1 MSNKTTTYMPN
12 LISKLL
18 SGGALWRADSRHA
31 PVPSRKRVDSWLSL
45 GFARMQGIRVR

>member
-1 MSNKTTTYMPN
+1 MNDKKNTYMPN
-12 LISKLL
+12 LISRLL

-45 GFARMQGIRVR
+45 GLARRQGIRVR

>member
-1 MSNKTTTYMPN
+1 MNDKKNLYMPS

-31 PVPSRKRVDSWLSL
+31 PVPARKRVDSWLSL
-45 GFARMQGIRVR
+45 SLARRQGARVR

>member
-1 MSNKTTTYMPN
+1 MSDRTIPYMPN

-45 GFARMQGIRVR
+45 GLARMQGPRVR